1 MENRAAPS
9 GRQTVLLTNIDRQEC
24 LSYLG
29 ETLRRGGTWIQRWR
43 VPLGFLC
50 AALFLLFARP
60 TFRTLIFGAAVSI
73 LGLLIRAWAAGH
85 IRKNSELATSGPY
98 AYTRNPLYLGSFLLG
113 LGFTIGSGR
122 WQLGIVFALL
132 FLGIYLPV
140 MRVESATLAQLF
152 GEKFKK
158 YADAVPL
165 LLPRFS
171 PYRGDNGLTGFDKS
185 LYLRYREYRA
195 ALGLL
200 IAWGLMVIK
209 AYYLK

>member
-1 MENRAAPS
+1 MS
-9 GRQTVLLTNIDRQEC
+9 VLP
-24 LSYLG
+24 G
-29 ETLRRGGTWIQRWR
+29 VTLRRGGTWIQRWR

-60 TFRTLIFGAAVSI
+60 TFRTLIAGAAVSVF
-73 LGLLIRAWAAGH
+73 GLLLRAWAAGH

-122 WQLGIVFALL
+122 WQLGILFAVL

-152 GEKFKK
+152 GLKFKK

-165 LLPRFS
+165 FFPRFS
-171 PYRGDNGLTGFDKS
+171 PYRGDNGTTGFDKS

-200 IAWGLMVIK
+200 IAWGLMIVK

>member
-1 MENRAAPS
+1 M
-9 GRQTVLLTNIDRQEC
+9 
-24 LSYLG
+24 
-29 ETLRRGGTWIQRWR
+29 RRGGTWIQRWR

-50 AALFLLFARP
+50 GALFILFARP
-60 TFRTLIFGAAVSI
+60 TFRSLLGGAAISI
-73 LGLLIRAWAAGH
+73 LGLLLRAWAAGH
-85 IRKNSELATSGPY
+85 IRKNAELATSGPY

-122 WQLGIVFALL
+122 WQLGMLFAVL

-152 GEKFKK
+152 GEKFKN

-165 LLPRFS
+165 FFPRFA
-171 PYRGDNGLTGFDKS
+171 PYRGDNSTTGFDKN

-200 IAWGLMVIK
+200 IAWGLMIVK
-209 AYYLK
+209 AYYLR